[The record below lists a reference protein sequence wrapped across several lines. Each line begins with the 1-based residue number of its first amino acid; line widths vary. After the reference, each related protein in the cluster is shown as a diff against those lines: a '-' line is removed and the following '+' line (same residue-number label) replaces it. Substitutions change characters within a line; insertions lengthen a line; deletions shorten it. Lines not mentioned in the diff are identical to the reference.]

1 VAVKNRRIRIY
12 KLEDVGEDGAVD
24 MQYVRQPS
32 RANDEGY
39 WGGLAYITSKAR
51 MVGAQTTHDVLYDVP
66 MDVTVP
72 LENSED
78 AIITILGAGNEE
90 IKKLQVLGVGELE
103 ASTGEKIAKCV
114 EVSDAVYTL
123 TT

>member
-1 VAVKNRRIRIY
+1 
-12 KLEDVGEDGAVD
+12 
-24 MQYVRQPS
+24 
-32 RANDEGY
+32 
-39 WGGLAYITSKAR
+39 
-51 MVGAQTTHDVLYDVP
+51 
-66 MDVTVP
+66 VTVP